1 MKKLI
6 NRFAHWLYLRTA
18 PPVVEIKDPLT
29 TDEINDNL
37 KDIEIESLRHRLEAA
52 KSVNIEMVDTLNDAR
67 HACSE
72 ARGRLERAYN
82 ERNALAI
89 AFTRA
94 AVMLGWNA
102 GVGID
107 ETKLEWDDN
116 WRYVLY
122 VDLPNGKQ
130 VSWHLNPTAA
140 DVLVKDVNDLS
151 LYTGKWSGDFHG
163 RDPKWCAFE
172 APRMMIVE
180 RITLGA
186 HDEFVRERRSEAE
199 VNDWMLGY
207 ARPEPKPY
215 VGDTRLRYPTVETM
229 IAKLSLYPRSYR
241 VLFDA
246 SEDMWGL
253 HEIGITVCEGTTSD
267 GPGSIMVKDF
277 DDEHEAPPMST
288 PLPPD
293 VEPADRAN
301 TNEV

>member
-6 NRFAHWLYLRTA
+6 NRFARWLYLRTA
-18 PPVVEIKDPLT
+18 PPVVEIKDSLT

-37 KDIEIESLRHRLEAA
+37 KDIEIESLRRRLEAA

-67 HACSE
+67 RACSE
-72 ARGRLERAYN
+72 ARGRMERAYN

-94 AVMLGWNA
+94 ACMLGWNA

-140 DVLVKDVNDLS
+140 DVLVNNVNDLS

-172 APRMMIVE
+172 
-180 RITLGA
+180 
-186 HDEFVRERRSEAE
+186 
-199 VNDWMLGY
+199 Y
-207 ARPEPKPY
+207 KPY